1 LDSNKETFNTWNKV
15 AQLYQDKF
23 MHLNMYDESYNHF
36 CDEVKLPNARILE
49 IGCGPGNITSYLLK
63 IRPDFKIEGI
73 DFAPNMIALAKVNN
87 PTAQFQVMDCREIDT
102 LQSQYDAIVCGFC
115 IPYLSELD
123 CSKFIKDCAGL
134 LHNEGVI
141 YISFVEGD
149 YSKSCFLT
157 GSTGD
162 RTFFYYYAADTIISS
177 LKQQGI
183 ETTQLLNIRYTKNDH
198 SEEIHT
204 VIIARK

>member
-1 LDSNKETFNTWNKV
+1 
-15 AQLYQDKF
+15 
-23 MHLNMYDESYNHF
+23 MHLDLYDDTYDIF
-36 CDEVKLPNARILE
+36 CEEVIKENASVLE

-63 IRPDFKIEGI
+63 KRSDFKIEGI

-87 PTAQFQVMDCREIDT
+87 PTALFQVMDCREIDT
-102 LQSQYDAIVCGFC
+102 LQSKYDAIICGFC
-115 IPYLSELD
+115 LPYLSETD
-123 CSKFIKDCAGL
+123 CLKFIKDCAGL

-149 YSKSCFLT
+149 YSKSGFLT

-162 RTFFYYYAADTIISS
+162 RTFFYYYPADTIISS
-177 LKQQGI
+177 LKQYGF
-183 ETTQLLNIRYTKNDH
+183 ETTQFFNISYKKNDN